1 MTAAHAEW
9 PYQDEQFLADYDLAF
24 EDFMRHMRRQGFP
37 TSDRVLE
44 GAHERATARAIELSR
59 ARGLR
64 SADFAG
70 MSRTAL
76 SRALFRYGY

>member
-9 PYQDEQFLADYDLAF
+9 PYQDERYLSDYEAAF

-37 TSDRVLE
+37 VSDRILE
-44 GAHERATARAIELSR
+44 GAHERATVRAMEQSK
-59 ARGLR
+59 ARGMR

-70 MSRTAL
+70 MSRIAL